1 MDHSHVFVTVIS
13 TVRLN
18 ATIILSEKERGNF
31 KGIHFSI
38 IN

>member
-18 ATIILSEKERGNF
+18 ATIILSEKEREKEF
-31 KGIHFSI
+31 ISLL
-38 IN
+38 